1 MQTTVVSPP
10 VRSEIS
16 LTVLGRSDLAEVR
29 RHVLP
34 WLAWWVLAEILW
46 LLFTSTVNASENIV
60 GFGSSVVAATAAEIV
75 RANRA
80 FVFRARLRWL
90 RTAWR
95 IPIQIARDTWTVFV
109 VLALHVTGRR
119 RVRGTWQ
126 AIPFRHG
133 RPAGA
138 LDAGRRAIATVMASM
153 SPNSLVV
160 GIDPDDDELLFHQLR
175 AAPED
180 VQAEVERLR

>member
-1 MQTTVVSPP
+1 MQTTIVSPP
-10 VRSEIS
+10 ARSEIS
-16 LTVLGRSDLAEVR
+16 LTVLGRSDLAKVR
-29 RHVLP
+29 HHILP

-46 LLFTSTVNASENIV
+46 LLFTSTVNASENVV
-60 GFGSSVVAATAAEIV
+60 GFGASAVAATASEVV

-95 IPIQIARDTWTVFV
+95 VPFQIGKDTWTVFA
-109 VLALHVTGRR
+109 VLALHVTHRK

-126 AIPFRHG
+126 AVPFRHG

-138 LDAGRRAIATVMASM
+138 ADSGRRALATIMASM

-160 GIDPDDDELLFHQLR
+160 GVDPDDDELLFHQLR
-175 AAPED
+175 ATPED
-180 VQAEVERLR
+180 VQRQVEPLR

>member
-10 VRSEIS
+10 ACSEIS
-16 LTVLGRSDLAEVR
+16 LTVLGRSDLAKVR
-29 RHVLP
+29 HHILP

-46 LLFTSTVNASENIV
+46 LLFTSTVNASESIV
-60 GFGSSVVAATAAEIV
+60 GFGSSVVAATAAEII

-95 IPIQIARDTWTVFV
+95 IPVQIVRDTWTLFV
-109 VLALHVTGRR
+109 VLALHVTKRKP
-119 RVRGTWQ
+119 VRGPWQ
-126 AIPFRHG
+126 AVPFRHG
-133 RPAGA
+133 HPAGA
-138 LDAGRRAIATVMASM
+138 RDAGRRALATVMVSM

-160 GIDPDDDELLFHQLR
+160 GIDPDDDELFFHQLR
-175 AAPED
+175 ASPDD
-180 VQAEVERLR
+180 VQAEVEPLR